1 MLQSL
6 LTPACS
12 GQVGQLS
19 PKNRAVEGCGESP
32 NWKSKFKPMQKSEE
46 NKTKAILKLPRSTCH
61 QDRRVPALQT
71 GKTLQPFPPALQC
84 AVQAPHCQGLKT
96 LCTECGSKILP
107 AFQQCVHGWG
117 SAEARIKPWQ
127 CGLPPTLASQDWKK
141 KKKKK
146 NNQKNP
152 EQISPEK
159 YHGQTSTITPL
170 RHIKRSNPKF
180 H

>member
-1 MLQSL
+1 MPQSL

-71 GKTLQPFPPALQC
+71 GKTLQPVPPALQC
-84 AVQAPHCQGLKT
+84 TVQAPHCQGLKT

-127 CGLPPTLASQDWKK
+127 CGLPPTLASQEWKK
-141 KKKKK
+141 QTNKQTNKPWADITRK
-146 NNQKNP
+146 
-152 EQISPEK
+152 ISWSDIHN
-159 YHGQTSTITPL
+159 YPL
-170 RHIKRSNPKF
+170 RHTKRSNPKF

>member
-12 GQVGQLS
+12 GQVAQLS
-19 PKNRAVEGCGESP
+19 SKNRAVVGCGESL

-46 NKTKAILKLPRSTCH
+46 NKTKTILKLPRSTCY

-71 GKTLQPFPPALQC
+71 GKTLQPFSPVRQYT
-84 AVQAPHCQGLKT
+84 VQAPHCQGLKT

-127 CGLPPTLASQDWKK
+127 CGLPLTLASQEWKIK
-141 KKKKK
+141 KP
-146 NNQKNP
+146 NQPNKP
-152 EQISPEK
+152 WADITRKISWSYIHSYP
-159 YHGQTSTITPL
+159 P
-170 RHIKRSNPKF
+170 
-180 H
+180 